1 MSTIWAFDHAE
12 IKYSLYCREDFIE
25 RFCEPLSEYTKNIID
40 FEKAIMLPLTK
51 KLRSHEDAMECYIFR
66 KRTHK
71 NLFKR

>member
-12 IKYSLYCREDFIE
+12 IKYSLHCREDFIE

-51 KLRSHEDAMECYIFR
+51 KPRSHEDAMECYIFR
-66 KRTHK
+66 KKIHK
-71 NLFKR
+71 NVFKR